1 MIAVGSDHA
10 AFDLKEVIIEY
21 LCSKG
26 IETKDFGSYI
36 NEKVDYPLIGEA
48 VAKAVAKGEFE
59 KGLLF
64 CGTGVGMSICA
75 NKIKGIRAVVCSEP
89 YSAKLSRMH
98 NNSNILSLGARVVG
112 TELAKMIID
121 IWLETPF
128 EYGRHLDR
136 VKMIE
141 KLENTGHIL

>member
-10 AFDLKEVIIEY
+10 AFDLKESIIEY
-21 LCSKG
+21 LFSKG
-26 IETKDFGSYI
+26 IETKDFGSNL
-36 NEKVDYPLIGEA
+36 NEKVEYPLIGES

-98 NNSNILSLGARVVG
+98 NNTNILSLGARVVG
-112 TELAKMIID
+112 IELAKMIID

-128 EYGRHLDR
+128 EYGRHLER
-136 VKMIE
+136 IKMIE
-141 KLENTGHIL
+141 KLENTGQIF